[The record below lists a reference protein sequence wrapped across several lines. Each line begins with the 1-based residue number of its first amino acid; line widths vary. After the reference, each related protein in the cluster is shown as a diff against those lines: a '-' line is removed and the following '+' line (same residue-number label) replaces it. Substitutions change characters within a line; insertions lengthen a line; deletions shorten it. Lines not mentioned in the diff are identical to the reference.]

1 VPADSSPARR
11 CAIYTRKSTEEGLEQ
26 EFNSLDAQRE
36 ACAAYILSQRHEGWN
51 AVVGSY
57 DDGGLSGGSMNRP
70 ALQQLL
76 ADVQAG
82 KVDVI
87 VVYKVDRLTG
97 SLADFAKIVDV
108 LDKRGASFVSV
119 TQAFNTTT
127 SMGRL
132 TLNVLLSFAQF
143 EREVTG
149 ERIRDKIAA
158 SKAKGMWMGGPV
170 PIGYAVQDRKL
181 VTVADEAATVR
192 TIFTTYLELG
202 SVRDLAERLGEL
214 GVRTKLNRRKDGS
227 TRGGVPFS
235 RGGLHPLLRN
245 RIYRGEMVHN
255 GKAYRGEH
263 EAIVDQ
269 ELWDAVQRR
278 LDENAVDRKIGR
290 NVREVSLLA
299 GLVIDEHRRPMS
311 VSHANK
317 GTRRYRYYVTHPDHA
332 RDKQAWRV
340 PAHDLEQIVIARVGE
355 HLADL
360 SRHLHEPQGAGLDQR
375 IQAAEALM
383 GQLSSHNPQQMRAA
397 LLRLINRIEVCE
409 ERVVIQLAEGEAG
422 EAPTLEAPSAKIR
435 SGREVKLVI
444 PGSDEEAEA
453 RRDGKL
459 VAMLAKAQRIRD
471 RIIAGQSVADIAA
484 ADGSSPSRI
493 GRYARL
499 GLLAP
504 DIVAAAVEGKQP
516 ASMTRTSLWEATSI
530 PLDWAGQRRLLGF
543 A

>member
-1 VPADSSPARR
+1 MLNDPSSARR

-26 EFNSLDAQRE
+26 AFNSLDAQRE
-36 ACAAYILSQRHEGWN
+36 ACAAFILSQRHEGWS
-51 AVVGSY
+51 AVPGSY
-57 DDGGLSGGSMNRP
+57 DDGGFSGGSMNRP

-76 ADVQAG
+76 ADVEAG

-87 VVYKVDRLTG
+87 VVYKVDRLTR

-181 VTVADEAATVR
+181 VIVDDDARTVR
-192 TIFTTYLELG
+192 TIFATYLELG
-202 SVRDLAERLGEL
+202 SVRDLTEEL
-214 GVRTKLNRRKDGS
+214 RELSIRTKLHHRRDGS
-227 TRGGVPFS
+227 TRGGVAFS
-235 RGGLHPLLRN
+235 RGGLHQLLRN

-255 GKAYRGEH
+255 GEAYPGEH
-263 EAIVDQ
+263 QAIIDQ
-269 ELWDAVQRR
+269 ELWDAVQQN
-278 LDENAVDRKIGR
+278 LDENAVDRKVGR

-299 GLVIDEHRRPMS
+299 GLVADEHRRPMS
-311 VSHANK
+311 ASHANK
-317 GTRRYRYYVTHPDHA
+317 GSRRYRYYVTHPDHA
-332 RDKQAWRV
+332 RDRQAWRV
-340 PAHDLEQIVIARVGE
+340 PAHDLEQIVIARVKE
-355 HLADL
+355 HLADI
-360 SRHLHEPQGAGLDQR
+360 SRHLDGSSDSCLGAR
-375 IQAAEALM
+375 IQAAEESIEHLAS
-383 GQLSSHNPQQMRAA
+383 GDAQRVRAA
-397 LLRLINRIEVCE
+397 VLRLIKRVEVGE
-409 ERVVIQLAEGEAG
+409 ERVTIELADGEAG
-422 EAPTLEAPSAKIR
+422 GPILETPAAKIR

-444 PGSDEEAEA
+444 PGSDEEAHA

-459 VAMLAKAQRIRD
+459 IAMLAKAQSVRERIL
-471 RIIAGQSVADIAA
+471 AGHSVAEIAV
-484 ADGSSPSRI
+484 DEGSSPSRI

-499 GLLAP
+499 GLLAS
-504 DIVAAAVEGKQP
+504 DIVSAVVDGRQP
-516 ASMTRTSLWEATSI
+516 ASTTRTSLWEATSI
-530 PLDWAGQRRLLGF
+530 PLEWEGQRRLLGF